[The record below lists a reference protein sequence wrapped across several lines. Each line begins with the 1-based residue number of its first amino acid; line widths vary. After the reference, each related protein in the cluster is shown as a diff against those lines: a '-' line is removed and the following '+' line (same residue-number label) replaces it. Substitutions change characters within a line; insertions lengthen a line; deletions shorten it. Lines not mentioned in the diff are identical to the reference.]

1 MASLAISPFPVR
13 GRSILENTVAHDLKP
28 QKEKKK
34 KNTRRRIGWLK
45 KITKPIL
52 HLSNSSWAIVI
63 DCKFP
68 PIEGIFRI
76 N

>member
-1 MASLAISPFPVR
+1 MATLAISPFPVQ
-13 GRSILENTVAHDLKP
+13 GRSILEKTVAHDLKP
-28 QKEKKK
+28 QKEKKR
-34 KNTRRRIGWLK
+34 NTRRRIGWLK
-45 KITKPIL
+45 KITKQIL